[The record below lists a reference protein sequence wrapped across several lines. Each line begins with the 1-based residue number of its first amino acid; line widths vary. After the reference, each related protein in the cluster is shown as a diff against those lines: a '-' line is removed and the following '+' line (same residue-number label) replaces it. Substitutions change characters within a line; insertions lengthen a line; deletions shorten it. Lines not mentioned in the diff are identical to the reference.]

1 MRVLISG
8 AGVAGPTLA
17 HWLLRHGGFEITL
30 VESAPALRTGGYV
43 IDFWGAGYDIAE
55 QMGLLPEIL
64 AEGYQVREVRMV
76 DGRGRRVGGMPVD
89 AFRRATGGRFVSV
102 PRSALAA
109 AIFASVSAQ
118 VETLFGDRITSL
130 EERAASVAVTFEHAS
145 PREFDLVVGADG
157 VHSVVR
163 ELALAA
169 DAAPQTY
176 LGMQFAAFELPGY
189 RPRDEDAYVMFNE
202 VGQQADRFTLRGD
215 RTLFLFIM
223 AHPSPDAPPDLDGQ
237 KALLRRRFG
246 NSAWECPQILA
257 QLEGAENFYFDR
269 VSQVRLPRWSKGRVV
284 LVGDAAFAPSFLAG
298 QGSALAMLG
307 AYILAGE
314 LKRAG
319 RDFTQA
325 FAQYHQRLGEF
336 MAAKQRAA
344 VRFAS
349 NFAPPSKLSVFLQN
363 HLASAL
369 ALPLVPELVFGRLLR
384 DQIELPTY

>member
-17 HWLLRHGGFEITL
+17 YWLLRHGGFEVTL

-43 IDFWGAGYDIAE
+43 IDFWGTGYEIAE
-55 QMGLLPEIL
+55 RMGLLPDIL
-64 AEGYQVREVRMV
+64 ASGYNVREVRMV

-89 AFRRATGGRFVSV
+89 AFRRATNGRYVSV
-102 PRSALAA
+102 PRSALAG
-109 AIFASVSAQ
+109 AIYASIAGR
-118 VETLFGDRITSL
+118 VESIFGDRITAL
-130 EERAASVAVTFEHAS
+130 EERATSLAVTFAHAS

-163 ELALAA
+163 ELALGV
-169 DAAPQTY
+169 DAPPQTY

-189 RPRDEDAYVMFNE
+189 RPRDDDAYVMHNE
-202 VGQQADRFTLRGD
+202 VGQQSDRFTLRGD

-223 AHPSPDAPPDLDGQ
+223 AHPSPDAPPDLEAQ

-246 NSAWECPQILA
+246 NSGWECPQILA
-257 QLEGAENFYFDR
+257 QLDQAENFYFDR
-269 VSQVRLPRWSKGRVV
+269 VSQIRLPRWSKGRTV

-307 AYILAGE
+307 AYVLAGE

-319 RDFTQA
+319 ADLSQA
-325 FAQYHQRLGEF
+325 FARYNERLGDL
-336 MAAKQRAA
+336 MASKQRAA

-349 NFAPPSKLSVFLQN
+349 NFAPPSKVSVFLQN

-369 ALPLVPELVFGRLLR
+369 ALPLIPELFFGRLLK